1 MPVTGNIGRN
11 KINEQDLPYHLRNN
25 GRGGNNVI
33 NTTNSNTQTPN
44 IITLTAGATLNANRV
59 VRLTSGLLY
68 HAKPK
73 KTEFKDI
80 IGIALDSVA
89 NTQLCRVL
97 IYGKLKS
104 ELLSLNVSK
113 MIFLRGDGEL
123 SQDIL
128 TTTST
133 DENSIIVIGKPIAT
147 DELIL
152 QSPFR
157 KIFLG

>member
-1 MPVTGNIGRN
+1 MPPTANIGRN
-11 KINEQDLPYHLRNN
+11 KINEQDLPYHLRNRSRSNSIIIGSN
-25 GRGGNNVI
+25 GQIAQNYIV
-33 NTTNSNTQTPN
+33 
-44 IITLTAGATLNANRV
+44 TLTAGESITSNCV

-89 NTQLCRVL
+89 NNQLCRVI
-97 IYGKLKS
+97 IYGKLQS
-104 ELLSLNVSK
+104 ELLSLNTSK
-113 MIFLRGDGEL
+113 MVFLRGNGEL
-123 SQDIL
+123 SQEIL

-133 DENSIIVIGKPIAT
+133 DENSIIVIGKPIST

-152 QSPFR
+152 QTPFR